1 MQEAVTVTSPGTN
14 TGGRRW
20 LRNEQSPLW
29 ASVPTERP
37 VINSSRL
44 PYISA
49 TRSVLWVLGL
59 LWWTLGLEVIHD
71 KIE

>member
-1 MQEAVTVTSPGTN
+1 MQEAVTVTSPATS
-14 TGGRRW
+14 TGGRHW

-44 PYISA
+44 PYISCSI
-49 TRSVLWVLGL
+49 RPSLVDIRLGGN
-59 LWWTLGLEVIHD
+59 T
-71 KIE
+71 